1 MNSLGTDCRGV
12 RLWKVAAP
20 VTLPTNS
27 GWVLTGKLTGSIRG
41 INSDLG
47 PLSWPSLPFDAPLF
61 SPFERRSPN
70 PFPIN
75 NYALRRLNPGRL
87 TSSPYSQFGAA
98 TIPHALLS
106 GRTHV
111 RRAFCV
117 HARNRRP

>member
-1 MNSLGTDCRGV
+1 M
-12 RLWKVAAP
+12 WKVAAP

-27 GWVLTGKLTGSIRG
+27 GWVLTGKLTGSIRA

-98 TIPHALLS
+98 TIPTHYFPEE
-106 GRTHV
+106 RTSAAPFACM
-111 RRAFCV
+111 REIGGLKDAT
-117 HARNRRP
+117 

>member
-1 MNSLGTDCRGV
+1 
-12 RLWKVAAP
+12 LWKVAAP

-27 GWVLTGKLTGSIRG
+27 GWVLTGKLTESIRG

-75 NYALRRLNPGRL
+75 NYALRRLNPEVSRPPPLIPNLVLLRSLRTTFRKNARPPRL
-87 TSSPYSQFGAA
+87 LRACAKSAA
-98 TIPHALLS
+98 
-106 GRTHV
+106 
-111 RRAFCV
+111 
-117 HARNRRP
+117 